1 MSIRI
6 IFELLGVLGSL
17 IVCGS
22 VIPQVIRTYKT
33 KSARDLSITYLSTLM
48 SGVSLL
54 TAYSFYLGD
63 AVFIFGNTLSL
74 ISIGVLIILKRRYH
88 RNNVYILNRN
98 QIHYKERRNN
108 HVRDDNAFT
117 GFGESREYVQKPQGH
132 EYKNKGYII

>member
-1 MSIRI
+1 MTIKFV
-6 IFELLGVLGSL
+6 FEFLGVLGSL

-48 SGVSLL
+48 SGVILL
-54 TAYSFYLGD
+54 TVYSFYLGD

-74 ISIGVLIILKRRYH
+74 ISIGVLIVLKRRYH
-88 RNNVYILNRN
+88 RNNVCIFNRKTV
-98 QIHYKERRNN
+98 HYKERRNN

-117 GFGESREYVQKPQGH
+117 GYGESREYVQKP
-132 EYKNKGYII
+132 